1 MKKEIIL
8 YIRLSLEDE
17 DLGAGKRE
25 SGSIQNQREYLYQF
39 LENHPQLRN
48 GTVRELIDDGYSG
61 TNFDRPAMQELI
73 WRVKMGKVQT
83 VIVKDLSRLG
93 RNYIDVGKCLE
104 ELFPQYGVRF
114 LDRKSVV

>member
-39 LENHPQLRN
+39 LENHPQLQN

-114 LDRKSVV
+114 LSVK